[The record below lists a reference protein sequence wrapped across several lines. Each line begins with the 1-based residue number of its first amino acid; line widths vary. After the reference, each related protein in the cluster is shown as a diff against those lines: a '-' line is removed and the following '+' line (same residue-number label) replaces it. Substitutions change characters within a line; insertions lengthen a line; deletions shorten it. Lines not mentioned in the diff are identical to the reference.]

1 MLLTALIMTV
11 TTWARVSDTF
21 TVDYVMYQVTSESPK
36 EVTVYLVDPDYS
48 NANLIIPETVSKPE
62 EDDATYTVT
71 SISVSAI
78 NGYSVLTSV
87 SIPASVKTIGNTAFR
102 DCSGLK
108 SIIIPDGVTSIGK
121 GAFQGCSGLEWVS
134 IGKDVTSIE
143 KDAFK
148 DCINVE
154 TVLCHAD
161 PDQLTWIDYGCND
174 FKANAGTVCRVETDY
189 LETFEYY
196 WSTENTSD
204 NVNVT
209 FVGGLDFFIADNG
222 LKYRVIDE
230 RNNEVAICY
239 YDEEKLQGDLAIPS
253 TFAAYY
259 FSNTKE
265 THFAVKCIDDWAFS
279 GCESLTSVT
288 IPNSVTSIGEY
299 AFSGCTGLTSI
310 TIPNSV
316 TSIGENTFAYCES
329 LTSVTIPNS
338 VTSIGGDAFQS
349 CKRLT
354 SITIPNSVT
363 SIGKNA
369 FIYSGLTSI
378 TIPNSVTSIGKNA
391 FYECSSLTSV
401 TIGSGV
407 TSIGD
412 YAFYSRGLTSIESLN
427 SNPPLCEGSNV
438 FYFNKKECVL
448 LVPQGSLSAYKGADQ
463 WKDFTNIQEILFGD
477 VNVDKKINEDDLN
490 VLVDFIMGKNPKLI
504 SKSSGDLNGD
514 KKLNAA
520 DVVKLIDFI
529 SSNGLSTGSEF
540 DFVTVDDNLVIS
552 SLTCTLNNERS
563 EDIQLTKCELYY
575 NHNLVNLKNFSGST
589 TVVAAGGSKQCVFS
603 NLTKYSSSTGFA
615 VYWYY
620 TAKGKSYIYRTAL

>member
-1 MLLTALIMTV
+1 M
-11 TTWARVSDTF
+11 
-21 TVDYVMYQVTSESPK
+21 
-36 EVTVYLVDPDYS
+36 
-48 NANLIIPETVSKPE
+48 
-62 EDDATYTVT
+62 
-71 SISVSAI
+71 
-78 NGYSVLTSV
+78 
-87 SIPASVKTIGNTAFR
+87 
-102 DCSGLK
+102 
-108 SIIIPDGVTSIGK
+108 
-121 GAFQGCSGLEWVS
+121 
-134 IGKDVTSIE
+134 
-143 KDAFK
+143 
-148 DCINVE
+148 E

-299 AFSGCTGLTSI
+299 AFYECESLTSVTIPNSVTSIGDWAFWGCESLTSITIPNNVKSIGEYAFSHCKSLTSI

-349 CKRLT
+349 CKR
-354 SITIPNSVT
+354 
-363 SIGKNA
+363 
-369 FIYSGLTSI
+369 LTSI